1 MLKRHQHS
9 QNSLDGYH
17 MIDAAIDKL
26 EEYRQEIDDIPA
38 YTLSIGKYLLFFT
51 SIINT

>member
-1 MLKRHQHS
+1 
-9 QNSLDGYH
+9 

-26 EEYRQEIDDIPA
+26 EEYRQEIEDIPA